1 MMYQETFKGYSPWG
15 GIQHSKVIAKGLKMV
30 GTAGHG
36 GYMAT
41 NLFAEKFLSKAC
53 AKNAD
58 IYNNYLCY
66 EEDCHYKLLEF
77 DLLNNHPKIFADK
90 LLSDKNDLEEAKKS
104 LLEDISGYKP
114 QYLIELGIEPSKEH
128 YKRFLEREEY
138 DRLRAKRDPN
148 LIISAIIDKE
158 IDKEI
163 IKVKTADG
171 KCHYVTNKSYS
182 KLQKETV
189 LLLLSKCDVVAV

>member
-1 MMYQETFKGYSPWG
+1 M
-15 GIQHSKVIAKGLKMV
+15 
-30 GTAGHG
+30 
-36 GYMAT
+36 
-41 NLFAEKFLSKAC
+41 
-53 AKNAD
+53 
-58 IYNNYLCY
+58 
-66 EEDCHYKLLEF
+66 
-77 DLLNNHPKIFADK
+77 
-90 LLSDKNDLEEAKKS
+90 
-104 LLEDISGYKP
+104 
-114 QYLIELGIEPSKEH
+114 IELGIEPSKEH